1 MQAPLQASNDSSPA
15 RTDSATT
22 VAQKPAVADKR
33 PEAMAQRK
41 LAEMMNSSP
50 RVAQQRALSDAVH
63 NSPRIVAQ
71 RQGGE
76 AFVGEAVGRQPAEET
91 LSQREE
97 KINNTGLPDQLKS
110 GIESLSGMSMDHVRV
125 HYNSDKPAQL
135 QAHAYAQGSEIHLGS
150 GQERHLPHEAWHVV
164 QQMRRN
170 VQPTMLLNGSFRVND
185 APELEREA
193 DLMGEKAATGTFSRG
208 AHPRQVQRQSVA
220 IDAIDV
226 SPRMIAQR
234 ASNCG
239 AGMVSAG
246 IVQRVTAQILE
257 GSKEGVIEDIAI
269 VGRPPHVFNGTMGD
283 HSTAFITTAAGL
295 QAQLKGKTIDE
306 AASILHGLTEGLY
319 NLPGM
324 LLVMPKEHQE
334 RLDEALFELEDI
346 WEFLELRMR
355 SRASEG
361 IPPYDQHDAAQIQRF
376 AETSLEAAT
385 RTRLTSATSP
395 RRFPC
400 TRTAGSATSESRVGR
415 RRHSLGPWAPIPRL
429 GRS

>member
-41 LAEMMNSSP
+41 LAEMMNNSP

-150 GQERHLPHEAWHVV
+150 GQERHLPHEA
-164 QQMRRN
+164 
-170 VQPTMLLNGSFRVND
+170 
-185 APELEREA
+185 
-193 DLMGEKAATGTFSRG
+193 
-208 AHPRQVQRQSVA
+208 
-220 IDAIDV
+220 
-226 SPRMIAQR
+226 
-234 ASNCG
+234 
-239 AGMVSAG
+239 
-246 IVQRVTAQILE
+246 
-257 GSKEGVIEDIAI
+257 
-269 VGRPPHVFNGTMGD
+269 
-283 HSTAFITTAAGL
+283 
-295 QAQLKGKTIDE
+295 
-306 AASILHGLTEGLY
+306 
-319 NLPGM
+319 
-324 LLVMPKEHQE
+324 
-334 RLDEALFELEDI
+334 
-346 WEFLELRMR
+346 
-355 SRASEG
+355 
-361 IPPYDQHDAAQIQRF
+361 
-376 AETSLEAAT
+376 
-385 RTRLTSATSP
+385 
-395 RRFPC
+395 
-400 TRTAGSATSESRVGR
+400 
-415 RRHSLGPWAPIPRL
+415 
-429 GRS
+429 